1 MGSVA
6 EIDLL
11 LTRLGLLCS
20 RGLPA
25 VRRVQIELIL
35 ARDVQGCLLSTA
47 FRSGLGG
54 SPAHLL
60 PLLLAT
66 GIEIPVTAPPAADAS
81 LGGCGC
87 GRCRCDGGQQT
98 VERRVPDHRLGAF
111 ANRRAIVVGVVTRA
125 ATKAESAAHLLPPA
139 A

>member
-81 LGGCGC
+81 LGGCGRC
-87 GRCRCDGGQQT
+87 GCDGCQQT

-111 ANRRAIVVGVVTRA
+111 A
-125 ATKAESAAHLLPPA
+125 
-139 A
+139 